1 MVRKLAAFS
10 LIVALTVLSAGAQ
23 PADVNAVK
31 ARVRDLHARSSEA
44 KVTMT
49 DGATLR
55 GRILRLDQDAF
66 TLQPKKPAG
75 EVAISYARVKEVGKA
90 GLSRRTK
97 AILIP
102 AIIGGGVLLAL
113 CVAPYPIGYLCRK
126 DPS

>member
-1 MVRKLAAFS
+1 MVRKLASFAVM
-10 LIVALTVLSAGAQ
+10 VAMTVSSVGAQ

-31 ARVRDLHARSSEA
+31 ARVRDLHARSSEV

-49 DGATLR
+49 DGATIR
-55 GRILRLDQDAF
+55 GRILRLDEDAF
-66 TLQPKKPAG
+66 TLQQKNPAG

-90 GLSRRTK
+90 GMSRRTK

-102 AIIGGGVLLAL
+102 AIIGGGVLLVL
-113 CVAPYPIGYLCRK
+113 CAAPYPIGYLCRK